1 VPVLAIRGERGM
13 MLEEA
18 DLRARL
24 PQQKMS
30 LHTVAGAGHH
40 VHIDAPEEVA
50 RFAAA
55 AS

>member
-1 VPVLAIRGERGM
+1 
-13 MLEEA
+13 
-18 DLRARL
+18 
-24 PQQKMS
+24 
-30 LHTVAGAGHH
+30 VAGAGHH